1 MEAHRTDE
9 FARRTQAPGL
19 TVLVASFNEEVTSG
33 LLAGARQTLIEA
45 RVAEGDVTV
54 VHVPGAFEI
63 PLTAM
68 RLAETGR
75 YAAVICLGCLI
86 KGETM
91 HFEYIAESAAHGIME
106 ASAVTGIPITFGVLT
121 TLTDEQA
128 VARARPGPENKGREA
143 ALAAV
148 QMATLLPQLDPGS
161 DGQGR

>member
-1 MEAHRTDE
+1 MSAIREVRGGATAAGSR
-9 FARRTQAPGL
+9 FAI
-19 TVLVASFNEEVTSG
+19 VVSSFNEEVTSG
-33 LLAGARQTLIEA
+33 LLAGALATLA
-45 RVAEGDVTV
+45 DAKVAEADITT

-106 ASAVTGIPITFGVLT
+106 ASAVTGVPITFGVLT

-128 VARARPGPENKGREA
+128 LARAKPGPENKGREA

-148 QMATLLPQLDPGS
+148 QMATLLPLIDPESHGGS
-161 DGQGR
+161 R